1 MAAKVRFRNFM
12 KSFEQ
17 MKYKIFYCLIIC
29 ICSCSMKHSTIQAP
43 DSSFDWQGHRGCR
56 GLMPENTIPAMI
68 KAIDLGVTTIEM
80 DVVISKDRQ
89 VVVSHEPFMSAE
101 IATAP
106 DGRFPTFQDQ
116 RTNNL
121 YLMDYADIKLWDVG
135 LRQLARFPRQ
145 YKMKA
150 YKPLLSEVMDSVEL
164 HLKNNQR
171 KPVQYSIE
179 IKSGLSTDDTYHP
192 KPDEFVQL
200 VMDVIISKHINDR
213 IIIQSFDYRVLQV
226 LQQKFRHIK
235 TSFLIEG
242 NKRSPEQQLDL
253 LGFTPSVYSPEYHLV
268 DSQTVSFCHK
278 KNMKLIPWT
287 VNELSAMEKLKTLG
301 VDGIITDYPDLI
313 MKN

>member
-1 MAAKVRFRNFM
+1 
-12 KSFEQ
+12 
-17 MKYKIFYCLIIC
+17 
-29 ICSCSMKHSTIQAP
+29 MKHSTIQAP
-43 DSSFDWQGHRGCR
+43 SFSFDWQGHRGCR

-101 IATAP
+101 IATSP

-121 YLMDYADIKLWDVG
+121 YRMDYTEIKLWDVG
-135 LRQLARFPRQ
+135 IRQLARFPRQ
-145 YKMKA
+145 LKMKA
-150 YKPLLSEVMDSVEL
+150 HKPLLSVLMDSVENY
-164 HLKNNQR
+164 LKINKL

-179 IKSGLSTDDTYHP
+179 IKSGLSTDDTYHS
-192 KPDEFVQL
+192 KPDAFVKL
-200 VMDVIISKHINDR
+200 VMDVIASKQINDR
-213 IIIQSFDYRVLQV
+213 IIIQSFDHRILQV
-226 LQQKFRHIK
+226 LRQQYKQIK

-242 NKRSPEQQLDL
+242 NKRTPEQQIAL
-253 LGFTPSVYSPEYHLV
+253 LGFIPTIFSPEYHLV
-268 DSQTVSFCHK
+268 DSQMVSFCHNK
-278 KNMKLIPWT
+278 KMMLIPWT
-287 VNELSAMEKLKTLG
+287 VNELTAMEKLKSLG

>member
-12 KSFEQ
+12 KSFGQ
-17 MKYKIFYCLIIC
+17 MKYPFFYLLMIC
-29 ICSCSMKHSTIQAP
+29 MCSCSMKHSTIKAP
-43 DSSFDWQGHRGCR
+43 SFSFDWQGHRGCR

-106 DGRFPTFQDQ
+106 DGRIPTFQDQ
-116 RTNNL
+116 RANNL
-121 YLMDYADIKLWDVG
+121 YKMDYADIKLWDVG

-145 YKMKA
+145 VKMKT
-150 YKPLLSEVMDSVEL
+150 YKPLLTELMDSVEL

-171 KPVQYSIE
+171 KPVLYSIE

-192 KPDEFVQL
+192 KPAEFVKL
-200 VMDVIISKHINDR
+200 VMDIISSKQITDR

-226 LQQKFRHIK
+226 LNQQYKHVK

-242 NKRSPEQQLDL
+242 NTKTPEQQIAL
-253 LGFTPSVYSPEYHLV
+253 LGFTPTIFSPEYHLV
-268 DSQTVSFCHK
+268 DSQMVSFCHNK
-278 KNMKLIPWT
+278 KMKLIPWT
-287 VNELSAMEKLKTLG
+287 VNELTAMEKLKSLG